1 MTREQRDFL
10 RKQIDARMRERLERA
25 LNAKAQA
32 KANALERQ
40 RLEEDVA
47 SADRAGVSDDVDV
60 DVVIVGDG
68 GRGESHRREAL
79 SEARE
84 AARRRARRRL
94 QTICDEGLQT
104 LKPGPDLR
112 TDHARKTV

>member
-32 KANALERQ
+32 KADALERQ
-40 RLEEDVA
+40 RLEEAVA
-47 SADRAGVSDDVDV
+47 SANPAGVPDDVDV
-60 DVVIVGDG
+60 EAVMVGDQ
-68 GRGESHRREAL
+68 RRSENHREAL
-79 SEARE
+79 SEDRE
-84 AARRRARRRL
+84 EARRRARRRL
-94 QTICDEGLQT
+94 REVFDEGLQT

-112 TDHARKTV
+112 TDHARLMV